1 MRTGTILKTLL
12 FIITPAVLQA
22 SEAKHGAPT
31 ELSILWVL
39 PFVGILLCI
48 AIIPLINAHFWEHN
62 LWWISLGVFCV
73 PMAVIFTFFMGEQ
86 LRELTFEKALDY
98 VSFIILLA
106 SLFTI
111 SGGILVKG
119 SMKGTPVVNSV
130 FLFIGSIIASF
141 VGTTGASMLLIRP
154 LIRANSERKNKAHI
168 VIFFIFLVS
177 NIGGLLTPLGDPPLF
192 LGYLQGVPFT
202 WTFRLAPEWAVAC
215 IIVLAIFYCF
225 DLFMYKREGGADL
238 SVPEGNNI
246 TGSDEGK
253 LASVKDSIASSLKIL
268 DMNTIAEKGKITL
281 KSIASVRG
289 HLNNAMKTISGISFG
304 SDNRQTE
311 KLGID
316 GKLNLVLL
324 AGIVMCIFFQGVLVK
339 KFHGK
344 WPMFG
349 PQELGMIILT
359 VVSLLITPVTSEIR
373 KQNGFT
379 FGPIKEVAF
388 LFAGIFAAMIP
399 ALHILQHKGAA
410 LGIVKPWQFF
420 WASGSLSSF
429 LDNAPTYLTFLS
441 VAKGLNLPNDL
452 GFVLNDGT
460 GLSAAVLA
468 AISCGSVFMGANS
481 YIGNGPNFMV
491 RSIAEENGVK
501 MPSFFGYM
509 VYSGCILI
517 PTFILITF
525 IFFR

>member
-12 FIITPAVLQA
+12 FLIMPAVLHA
-22 SEAKHGAPT
+22 SEARHGAPT
-31 ELSILWVL
+31 ELSILWIL

-62 LWWISLGVFCV
+62 LWWISLGIFCV
-73 PMAVIFTFFMGEQ
+73 PMGIIFAFFMGEQ
-86 LRELTFEKALDY
+86 LSELTFEKALEY
-98 VSFIILLA
+98 ISFITLLA
-106 SLFTI
+106 SLFII
-111 SGGILVKG
+111 SGGVLVKG
-119 SMKGTPVVNSV
+119 SLNGTPVVNSV
-130 FLFIGSIIASF
+130 FLLIGSVIASF

-202 WTFRLAPEWAVAC
+202 WTFRLAPQWFAASA
-215 IIVLAIFYCF
+215 IVLGIFYCF
-225 DLFMYKREGGADL
+225 DLFMFKREGGAVS
-238 SVPEGNNI
+238 SVQPVNVSS
-246 TGSDEGK
+246 GSDEEKIMAVQKEIGN
-253 LASVKDSIASSLKIL
+253 SLKIL
-268 DMNTIAEKGKITL
+268 DMNSIAEKGKITL
-281 KSIASVRG
+281 KSIGTARG
-289 HLNNAMKTISGISFG
+289 YLNKAMDILSGMPSGGANSGKDKFG
-304 SDNRQTE
+304 M
-311 KLGID
+311 D
-316 GKLNLVLL
+316 GRWNLLLL
-324 AGIVMCIFFQGVLVK
+324 AGIVLCIFMQGVLVK
-339 KFHGK
+339 KFPGK
-344 WPMFG
+344 WPHFG
-349 PQELGMIILT
+349 PQELGMLIFT
-359 VVSLLITPVTSEIR
+359 VISLYITPVSSEIR

-379 FGPIKEVAF
+379 FGPIKEVAY

-460 GLSAAVLA
+460 GLSSTVLA
-468 AISCGSVFMGANS
+468 AISCGAVFMGANT

-509 VYSGCILI
+509 LYSGCILI
-517 PTFILITF
+517 PVFILITF

>member
-1 MRTGTILKTLL
+1 MKTGSILKSLL
-12 FIITPAVLQA
+12 FVMIPAFLHA
-22 SEAKHGAPT
+22 TEAKHGAPT

-48 AIIPLINAHFWEHN
+48 AIIPLITAHFWEHN
-62 LWWISLGVFCV
+62 LWWISLGIFCV

-86 LRELTFEKALDY
+86 LRELTFEKALEY
-98 VSFIILLA
+98 VSFITLLA
-106 SLFTI
+106 SLFII
-111 SGGILVKG
+111 SGGVLVKG
-119 SMKGTPVVNSV
+119 SLNGTPVVNSV
-130 FLFIGSIIASF
+130 FLLIGSIIASF

-154 LIRANSERKNKAHI
+154 IIRANKDRKNKAHI

-215 IIVLAIFYCF
+215 LIVLTVFYCF
-225 DLFMYKREGGADL
+225 DMYMFKKESGGSF
-238 SVPEGNNI
+238 SVPGLATQSGSREDNI
-246 TGSDEGK
+246 I
-253 LASVKDSIASSLKIL
+253 SVKNDIINSLKIL
-268 DMNTIAEKGKITL
+268 DMNAITDKGKITL
-281 KSIASVRG
+281 KSISTVRG
-289 HLNNAMKTISGISFG
+289 YLNNAIKTIAGISSANEGGQGEKFG
-304 SDNRQTE
+304 IIGRW
-311 KLGID
+311 
-316 GKLNLVLL
+316 NLLLL
-324 AGIVMCIFFQGVLVK
+324 AGIVLCIFMQGVLVK
-339 KFHGK
+339 KFPGK
-344 WPMFG
+344 WPHFG

-359 VVSLLITPVTSEIR
+359 AISLYITPVSSEIR

-379 FGPIKEVAF
+379 FGPIKEVAY

-410 LGIVKPWQFF
+410 LGIAKPWQFF
-420 WASGSLSSF
+420 WAAGSLSSF

-460 GLSAAVLA
+460 GLSTAVLA
-468 AISCGSVFMGANS
+468 AISCGAVFMGANT

-491 RSIAEENGVK
+491 RSIAEENGIK

-509 VYSGCILI
+509 LYSCSILI
-517 PTFILITF
+517 PVFILITF
-525 IFFR
+525 IFFH